1 MDIVGTALLLF
12 LIIDPI
18 GNIPVFLAVLRGM
31 TPSRRRYVIIREL
44 LFALAV
50 MLLFLFAGNALLGV
64 LELRQEALSIAGGI
78 ILFLIALRMI
88 FPAQYGVV
96 AQDEDP
102 FFVPLAVPL
111 VAGPSVIAVLLLLV
125 SREPGRVLEWL
136 AALIL
141 AWAASAVILLASGS
155 FYRIFSERGLRAME
169 RLMGML
175 LILLSV
181 QMLLDGI
188 SEFVYRLLE

>member
-1 MDIVGTALLLF
+1 MDIAATALLLF

-18 GNIPVFLAVLRGM
+18 GNVPVFLAVLRGM
-31 TPSRRRYVIIREL
+31 PPRRRRYVILREL
-44 LFALAV
+44 LFALGV
-50 MLLFLFAGNALLGV
+50 MLLFLVAGGTILGLLQ
-64 LELRQEALSIAGGI
+64 LQQEALSIAGGI

-88 FPAQYGVV
+88 FPHEHGPV
-96 AQDEDP
+96 AQDQDP

-111 VAGPSVIAVLLLLV
+111 VAGPSVIAMLLLLV
-125 SREPGRVLEWL
+125 SREPERMLDWM

-141 AWAASAVILLASGS
+141 AWGASAVILLGSSS
-155 FYRIFSERGLRAME
+155 FYRAFSERGLRAME

-175 LILLSV
+175 LVLLSV

-188 SEFVYRLLE
+188 GEFVKGFL